1 MIYWNQRN
9 LIILFM
15 QGEERKETMKTAIYH
30 SPFGNMELS
39 YEEDGVISLQMAKEG
54 TKGKAPFGLALKVFR
69 ELDEYFQGRRRTFD
83 FPCRTHGTAF
93 QEKVWAAL
101 REIPYGET
109 RSYRDIAEAIGHPK
123 AYRAVGM
130 ANNANPLFIIIPCH
144 RVIGADGSLT
154 GYGGGLPMKKA
165 LLMLEKKHG
174 IS

>member
-1 MIYWNQRN
+1 M
-9 LIILFM
+9 
-15 QGEERKETMKTAIYH
+15 
-30 SPFGNMELS
+30 
-39 YEEDGVISLQMAKEG
+39 
-54 TKGKAPFGLALKVFR
+54 
-69 ELDEYFQGRRRTFD
+69 
-83 FPCRTHGTAF
+83 
-93 QEKVWAAL
+93 
-101 REIPYGET
+101 
-109 RSYRDIAEAIGHPK
+109 AIGHPK

>member
-1 MIYWNQRN
+1 MK
-9 LIILFM
+9 
-15 QGEERKETMKTAIYH
+15 ERKRAVKTAMYH

-39 YEEDGVISLQMAKEG
+39 YEEGAVTALKMAGKEAE
-54 TKGKAPFGLALKVFR
+54 GKAPEGLALKVFR
-69 ELDEYFQGRRRTFD
+69 ELDEYFQGRRKTFD

-101 REIPYGET
+101 REIPYGEM

-130 ANNANPLFIIIPCH
+130 ASNANPLFIIIPCH

>member
-1 MIYWNQRN
+1 
-9 LIILFM
+9 
-15 QGEERKETMKTAIYH
+15 MKTAMYH
-30 SPFGNMELS
+30 SPFGDMELD
-39 YEEDGVISLQMAKEG
+39 YEGGAVTALKMAGKEAE
-54 TKGKAPFGLALKVFR
+54 GKAPEGLALKVFR
-69 ELDEYFQGRRRTFD
+69 ELDEYFQGRRKTFD
-83 FPCRTHGTAF
+83 IPYRTHGTAF

-165 LLMLEKKHG
+165 LLMLEKKQG

>member
-1 MIYWNQRN
+1 
-9 LIILFM
+9 
-15 QGEERKETMKTAIYH
+15 MKTAMYH

-39 YEEDGVISLQMAKEG
+39 YEEGAVTALKMAGKEAE
-54 TKGKAPFGLALKVFR
+54 GKAPEGLALKVFR
-69 ELDEYFQGRRRTFD
+69 ELDEYFQGRRKTFD

-101 REIPYGET
+101 REIPYGEM

-130 ANNANPLFIIIPCH
+130 ASNANPLFIIIPCH